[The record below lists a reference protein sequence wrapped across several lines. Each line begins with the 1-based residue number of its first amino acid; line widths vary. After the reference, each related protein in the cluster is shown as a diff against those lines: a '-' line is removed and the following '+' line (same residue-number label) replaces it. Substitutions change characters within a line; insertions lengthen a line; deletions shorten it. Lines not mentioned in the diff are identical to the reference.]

1 MPNVSPNETLQF
13 RIEDYLHQ
21 TLENYG
27 VEEVDN
33 RNLQEVFDELIAA
46 DRELRQAQKR
56 VSSLKRLLTH
66 SSSKS

>member
-56 VSSLKRLLTH
+56 VSSLKRLLTN